1 MDGWTLKGVG
11 IGDICIDFSNGPKKT
26 PVLLKKMVQVIL
38 RTGITVKHI
47 IPHLHI
53 QYRFLYGLIELR

>member
-11 IGDICIDFSNGPKKT
+11 IGDICIDFSNGTKKT

-38 RTGITVKHI
+38 CTGITVKHI
-47 IPHLHI
+47 IPYLHI
-53 QYRFLYGLIELR
+53 QY